1 MEQKTF
7 IQVRFKN
14 TTDKGVEF
22 NDALYFPI
30 EDWEKKTQEEIDTLK
45 EERFNN
51 WKQAVENPPA
61 PVEPTKEQLEA
72 EKLQI
77 EEYITNLEAKKGEI
91 LASIAS
97 KEAKVNG

>member
-1 MEQKTF
+1 MEEQIF
-7 IQVRFKN
+7 VQVRFKN
-14 TTDKGVEF
+14 KTEAGIEF

-30 EDWEKKTQEEIDTLK
+30 EKWEEIKKEDIEILK

-51 WKQAVENPPA
+51 WKQAVENPPV

-77 EEYITNLEAKKGEI
+77 EEYITNLEAKKVEV

-97 KEAKVNG
+97 KEAK